1 MRPRINFTKKNET
14 VKRKNRV
21 HWSNHK
27 YEISTKRMRNKANVK
42 RLQEQKCSH
51 GALTDLK
58 IDDVF
63 AYLSINENTNDEH
76 ADDFDNTDLDIDFDF
91 DNEYFADADNKDV
104 TDDDENENEEDSEED
119 EDIESDLSEKQVK
132 FGKEFFN
139 MESSSIPIRD
149 YDDLCNNES
158 NNPNKCT
165 DSYCSY
171 STNTLVAPHTFMIMN
186 IQQQIQQV
194 LRSINQNDLHLPE
207 TRCRAS
213 EESMNDI
220 QDGNVYRNILYSL
233 KNERQPNFI
242 SLTCNIDGVAVYTSS
257 EQSMWTF
264 TACINELKR
273 TIRFSM
279 ENIIVLAISVGRK
292 KPSRVIMQKML
303 SPIVLRLKE
312 LQKPKLYQV
321 SVNSYEMLR
330 VYLIGISNDKPAN
343 SLVQNQPE
351 PNALYGC
358 SKCEIA
364 GYTTAAK
371 IHATPTTSKKIT
383 TTYVRIFPTPA
394 NDRPQMR
401 SNARWHEISHA
412 LQNGHQFICC
422 DKKIHSY
429 GYLGECEFTNLAF
442 VDRGISFMCDTLHTI
457 YHGAFKRLLKLWI
470 ESSKKQPWSISSF
483 LPLITIDLANIRYPS
498 TTTRAPRNLSK
509 CFKLK
514 ANESR
519 VLLLIG
525 YPIFKKYLPEVY
537 YNHLKMLAFGITI
550 GESRNI
556 SSKNLNDMEL
566 LLSSFVDNFPYHER
580 YIVQNIHSVKH
591 FAKTV
596 NDFGPLFNYSTF
608 NYESVIGMVPSR
620 FYFS

>member
-27 YEISTKRMRNKANVK
+27 YEISTKRMRNKVNVK

-76 ADDFDNTDLDIDFDF
+76 ADDFDNTDLDIDFD
-91 DNEYFADADNKDV
+91 NEYFADAGNKDV

-119 EDIESDLSEKQVK
+119 EDIEGDLSEKQVK

-149 YDDLCNNES
+149 YDDL
-158 NNPNKCT
+158 
-165 DSYCSY
+165 
-171 STNTLVAPHTFMIMN
+171 VI
-186 IQQQIQQV
+186 
-194 LRSINQNDLHLPE
+194 
-207 TRCRAS
+207 
-213 EESMNDI
+213 
-220 QDGNVYRNILYSL
+220 
-233 KNERQPNFI
+233 
-242 SLTCNIDGVAVYTSS
+242 
-257 EQSMWTF
+257 
-264 TACINELKR
+264 
-273 TIRFSM
+273 
-279 ENIIVLAISVGRK
+279 LAISVGRK
-292 KPSRVIMQKML
+292 KPSRVIMQKKL

-312 LQKPKLYQV
+312 LQKPNLYQV
-321 SVNSYEMLR
+321 SVNSCEMLR

-371 IHATPTTSKKIT
+371 IHATPTTSKRIT

-394 NDRPQMR
+394 NDRPKMR

-483 LPLITIDLANIRYPS
+483 LPLIIIDLANIRYPS

-509 CFKLK
+509 CF
-514 ANESR
+514 
-519 VLLLIG
+519 
-525 YPIFKKYLPEVY
+525 
-537 YNHLKMLAFGITI
+537 
-550 GESRNI
+550 
-556 SSKNLNDMEL
+556 
-566 LLSSFVDNFPYHER
+566 
-580 YIVQNIHSVKH
+580 
-591 FAKTV
+591 
-596 NDFGPLFNYSTF
+596 
-608 NYESVIGMVPSR
+608 
-620 FYFS
+620 

>member
-1 MRPRINFTKKNET
+1 
-14 VKRKNRV
+14 
-21 HWSNHK
+21 
-27 YEISTKRMRNKANVK
+27 MRNKANVK

-149 YDDLCNNES
+149 YDDL
-158 NNPNKCT
+158 
-165 DSYCSY
+165 
-171 STNTLVAPHTFMIMN
+171 
-186 IQQQIQQV
+186 
-194 LRSINQNDLHLPE
+194 
-207 TRCRAS
+207 
-213 EESMNDI
+213 
-220 QDGNVYRNILYSL
+220 
-233 KNERQPNFI
+233 NERQPNFI

-330 VYLIGISNDKPAN
+330 VYLIGISNYKPAN

-608 NYESVIGMVPSR
+608 NYESVIGYLSASIHGTKRVGSELIINLQL
-620 FYFS
+620 FKEAYFASTDHCSSSYLSTFIKYLDTKNKQHPKQRISTENISEDDLDLLYKSFPKEYTIKSMKSSKAYIAKENKLWIKSQTSNHLCGFK